1 MGYFARMCRD
11 KGLEG
16 IVQTFIELK
25 RRNRV
30 PNLRLKIGGGCG
42 PSDEPQVAE
51 MKQLLE
57 RHNCLDSVSFHPNVD
72 RAQKIEFL
80 KSLNVF
86 CTPALY
92 GEAFG
97 LYVIEAMAAGVPV
110 VQPRHSAFP
119 EIIDATGG
127 GLIAEP
133 NPVALAI
140 AIEDVLLNPAKA
152 QAFAESGCKVAHEYF
167 SVERMARETVD
178 VFARACSPTDSHRKT
193 AA

>member
-1 MGYFARMCRD
+1 M
-11 KGLEG
+11 
-16 IVQTFIELK
+16 
-25 RRNRV
+25 
-30 PNLRLKIGGGCG
+30 
-42 PSDEPQVAE
+42 
-51 MKQLLE
+51 
-57 RHNCLDSVSFHPNVD
+57 D

-80 KSLNVF
+80 QSLNVF

-152 QAFAESGCKVAHEYF
+152 QALAESGCKVAHEYF